1 MRDVDTNRRVED
13 LYREHGRQV
22 LGYLARRSSAD
33 EAGDLMADV
42 FEVVW
47 RRRKHLPAP
56 GEEKL
61 WAFGIARNILLNHRR
76 RQRRQQHHET
86 RQLAD
91 SIREATQSPTQ
102 AEQDL
107 RAALDLL
114 EPLDRE
120 IITLT
125 FWEGFNFVEV
135 AALLRQ
141 PAPTIRTRY
150 RRARLRLHSAL
161 QLGEPVP

>member
-1 MRDVDTNRRVED
+1 MRDVDTSRRVEE
-13 LYREHGRQV
+13 LYRDHGRQV

-33 EAGDLMADV
+33 EAADLMADV

-61 WAFGIARNILLNHRR
+61 WAFGVARNVLLNHQRGQRR
-76 RQRRQQHHET
+76 RNHHET

-91 SIREATQSPTQ
+91 GIREATRTLTR

-107 RAALDLL
+107 RAALELL
-114 EPLDRE
+114 DPHDRE

-135 AALLRQ
+135 AALLHQ